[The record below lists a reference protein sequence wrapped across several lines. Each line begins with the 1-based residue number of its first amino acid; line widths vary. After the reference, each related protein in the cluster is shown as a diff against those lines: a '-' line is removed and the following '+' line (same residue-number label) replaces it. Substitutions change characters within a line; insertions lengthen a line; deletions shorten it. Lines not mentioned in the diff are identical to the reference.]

1 MQQKLN
7 NVTVSGSQLLKN
19 IPYAKP
25 VNFASLVD
33 YQEGQVVSR
42 TLTQGANLGLTL
54 FAFDQGEQI
63 SSHAST
69 GDALVQILDGRAR
82 ITIGQEDFEVA
93 QGAAIVMPANIP
105 HALLAVERF
114 KMILT
119 VVFQN

>member
-1 MQQKLN
+1 MQTKNQNK
-7 NVTVSGSQLLKN
+7 VTENKPRLKN
-19 IPYAKP
+19 IPYTQP

-42 TLTQGANLGLTL
+42 TLTQGTNLGLTL

-69 GDALVQILDGRAR
+69 GDALVLILDGRAR
-82 ITIGQEDFEVA
+82 ITIGQDDFEVSK
-93 QGAAIVMPANIP
+93 GEAIVMPANIP
-105 HALLAVERF
+105 HALWAMERF
-114 KMILT
+114 KMMLT